1 MTRARLPRRHPL
13 PASLVVVSL
22 LGLCLGAGAPPV
34 RAAQQPAPPAPA
46 QDLAA
51 GREFFER
58 VTATWS
64 ARDLGG
70 WLGLWDFATPEA
82 RAEEEG
88 RAHDAFQAT
97 ETSLLA
103 LRSPTLSA
111 DGKQLTDDVQV
122 FVVDEP
128 RARVAYWRLAAEKGQ
143 AGWRLV
149 SRREVGLVDG
159 LVHLSLGPEA
169 WRARGISLHL
179 EDLDLKLE
187 HGTLY
192 SSAAVL
198 GPTALVFVGR
208 ARVLFHPTP
217 TAERQQLSH
226 FSGKPTLEAEV
237 GWLFVRLHPG
247 DFRRVLEA
255 DRLEPDPDPQLRR
268 AEAERVFRERV
279 PRSFLLDTPLPRSP
293 WWLLPGYGDAV
304 VDFPWRKGRTLT
316 YALSAGE
323 AEDVNFFDRDR
334 RQQICAYPSAG
345 RPVHYNEDDRR
356 SLDLLH
362 QELTVRFEPERF
374 ELSAVDVMRVRSL
387 DGGATLRLRL
397 ADDLRVTSVQTGDGA
412 NLLFFRVRDQNSLVV
427 SLGALAERDQPF
439 TLVIRYGG
447 RHDPAPVDQELL
459 QLPAPATAE
468 AEEAFVERPPIV
480 YSNRTAWYPRPPA
493 EEFAPAKVRF
503 DTPEGWLAVTGGELR
518 SLRTEAKRTRAEYVL
533 SQPGKFLTAVVGR
546 LSDMGLR
553 QEDDQAVRTYATPRQ
568 RSGAAESAQLAQQML
583 AFYAARFGACPY
595 PFVGLVLAEAETP
608 GGHSPPGLSYLQSRP
623 MVLHGHLGD
632 DPANFSDLPGFFMA
646 HELAH
651 QWWGQGTAPGS
662 YRERWLS
669 EAWAQY
675 AAALWLRQRLG
686 EDSFRSMMERM
697 ARWALREDAEGPISL
712 GQRLGS
718 LRGDPRIF
726 RAVVYDKGA
735 WVLHML
741 RGIVGDE
748 AFFRGARRFLE
759 SHRFAKAT
767 SEDLRAALE
776 AASGRDLRPYFER
789 WVYETGLPRIE
800 WSARTEAVR
809 GGFRTVVEARPQLLP
824 GPVPVEISLE
834 TAAGRE
840 TQKAVLEVNG
850 SSWSVETRSEP
861 RKVALNQDLGLLAR
875 WKRVARLPPPAQR

>member
-1 MTRARLPRRHPL
+1 MTRSPLPRRHRL
-13 PASLVVVSL
+13 SARVVAASL
-22 LGLCLGAGAPPV
+22 LGLCLGAP
-34 RAAQQPAPPAPA
+34 RAPA
-46 QDLAA
+46 QDLEA
-51 GREFFER
+51 GRAFFER
-58 VTATWS
+58 VAATWS
-64 ARDLGG
+64 ARDLAG
-70 WLGLWDFATPEA
+70 WLGLWDLATPLA
-82 RAEEEG
+82 RADEEG
-88 RAHDAFQAT
+88 RAREAFEAT

-103 LRSPTLSA
+103 LRSPNLSA
-111 DGKQLTDDVQV
+111 DGNQLIDDLQV
-122 FVVDEP
+122 FVVNEP
-128 RARVAYWRLAAEKGQ
+128 RARVAYWRLTAERRPG
-143 AGWRLV
+143 GWALV

-159 LVHLSLGPEA
+159 LVHLSLGSEA
-169 WRARGISLHL
+169 WRARGLSLHL

-187 HGTLY
+187 NGTLY

-208 ARVLFHPTP
+208 ARVQFHPAP
-217 TAERQQLSH
+217 TAEREQLRH
-226 FSGKPTLEAEV
+226 FSGKTALDAEV

-247 DFRRVLEA
+247 DFRRVLDA
-255 DRLEPDPDPQLRR
+255 DRLEPDPDARLRR
-268 AEAERVFRERV
+268 AEAERVFRERS

-316 YALSAGE
+316 YALSAAE

-356 SLDLLH
+356 SVDVLD
-362 QELTVRFEPERF
+362 QELTVRFEPEHF
-374 ELSAVDVMRVRSL
+374 ELSAVQVMRVRPL
-387 DGGATLRLRL
+387 DGGATLRFRL
-397 ADDLRVTSVQTGDGA
+397 ADDLRVTSVQSGDGA

-427 SLGALAERDQPF
+427 SLGALAEREQPF
-439 TLVIRYGG
+439 TLVTRYAG

-459 QLPAPATAE
+459 QVAAPAE
-468 AEEAFVERPPIV
+468 AEDAFVERPPIV

-493 EEFAPAKVRF
+493 EEFAPAKVTF
-503 DTPEGWLAVTGGELR
+503 DTPEGWLGVTGGELR
-518 SLRTEAKRTRAEYVL
+518 SLSTEAKRTRAEYRL
-533 SQPGKFLTAVVGR
+533 SQPGKYLTAVVGR

-553 QEDDQAVRTYATPRQ
+553 QKDDQAVRTYATPRL
-568 RSGAAESAQLAQQML
+568 RSEAADSARLAEEML
-583 AFYAARFGACPY
+583 AFYAARFGPCPY

-608 GGHSPPGLSYLQSRP
+608 GGHSPPGLTYLQRRP
-623 MVLHGHLGD
+623 LVLHGHLGD
-632 DPANFSDLPGFFMA
+632 DPANFSDLPGFFLA

-669 EAWAQY
+669 EGWAQY

-697 ARWALREDAEGPISL
+697 ARWALRDDAEGPISL

-748 AFFRGARRFLE
+748 AFFRGVRRFLE
-759 SHRFAKAT
+759 GHRFAKAT
-767 SEDLRAALE
+767 GEDLRAALE

-789 WVYETGLPRIE
+789 WVYDTGLPLVE
-800 WSARTEAVR
+800 WSYRTEAAP
-809 GGFRTVVEARPQLLP
+809 GGFRTVVEARAHPLP
-824 GPVPVEISLE
+824 GPVPLEITLE
-834 TAAGRE
+834 TSSGRE
-840 TQKAVLEVNG
+840 TRKVVLEVNG
-850 SSWSVETRSEP
+850 GSWSVETRAKP
-861 RKVALNQDLGLLAR
+861 RKVALNDDLGLLAR
-875 WKRVARLPPPAQR
+875 WKRVARLSPPAQR